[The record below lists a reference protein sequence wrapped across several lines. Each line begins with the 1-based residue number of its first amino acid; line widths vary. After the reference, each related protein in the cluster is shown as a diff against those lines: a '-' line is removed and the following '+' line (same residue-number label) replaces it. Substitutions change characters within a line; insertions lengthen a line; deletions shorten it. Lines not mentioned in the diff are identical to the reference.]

1 MARRVAAVLLLLA
14 LGCLLGILLLC
25 LGSGDTRGPPGFK
38 YGIVLDA
45 GSSHT
50 AMFVYKWPADKEND
64 TGVVGEHS
72 MCDVEG
78 PGISSYSSSPPTA
91 GTSLVHCLNQA
102 LRDVPKEKHAGTPL
116 YLGATAG
123 MRLLNIADPQA
134 SDAVLRAVAATL
146 RSYPFDFRGAKILS
160 GEEEGVFGWVTAN
173 YLLENFIKR
182 GWLGEWIQPQKKTL
196 GAMDFGG
203 ASTQITFETRDT
215 IEDPRNEVML
225 KLYGQAYKVYT
236 HSFLCYGRDQVLKRL
251 LSKLLQAQ
259 SYQATVPHP
268 CWPTGYQKSLSLS
281 SVYDS
286 PCTEKERPGLALDT
300 TVTVTGTGNGS
311 LCALLVSKLFDF
323 TTCSFSQCSFDGIFQ
338 PEVSGNF
345 IAFSAFFYTVDFIQT
360 VMGKAVHLPSDL
372 KDAAETIC
380 ATSWS
385 EVGSSG
391 MAGRRGLLH
400 VGHRLGSERS
410 PWRGLCVLVP
420 LELGKGGG
428 WLLHETRGGSDG
440 YEEHLGQP
448 DAMMQSFRPQKQ
460 SLGPAGLTPL
470 SLPASHQLL
479 QKAPKLEKRL
489 PDYCPI
495 SMFVYLLTTKGYNFN
510 NHSFPNI
517 AFQKKAG
524 ETSIGWALGYM
535 LNLTNMIPA
544 EKPSS
549 HKSMLYNYWVI
560 LILLFVVTALMSL
573 VTAVCLLRRSKSSAI

>member
-25 LGSGDTRGPPGFK
+25 FGSGDTRGPPGFK

-64 TGVVGEHS
+64 TGVVSEHS
-72 MCDVEG
+72 MCDVQG
-78 PGISSYSSSPPTA
+78 PGISSYSSNPRAA
-91 GTSLVHCLNQA
+91 GTSLVHCLTQA
-102 LRDVPKEKHAGTPL
+102 LRDVPEEKHTGTPL

-123 MRLLNIADPQA
+123 MRLLNIANPQA
-134 SDAVLRAVAATL
+134 SDAVLSAVAATL
-146 RSYPFDFRGAKILS
+146 KSYPFDFRGAKILS

-225 KLYGQAYKVYT
+225 KLYGQEYKVYT

-251 LSKLLQAQ
+251 LSKLFQAEG
-259 SYQATVPHP
+259 YRATISHP
-268 CWPTGYQKSLSLS
+268 CWPTGYHKSLWLS

-286 PCTEKERPGLALDT
+286 PCTEKERPSLALNT
-300 TVTVTGTGNGS
+300 TVTVAGTGNSS
-311 LCALLVSKLFDF
+311 LCALHLSKLFNF
-323 TTCSFSQCSFDGIFQ
+323 TTCSFSHCSFDDTFQ
-338 PEVSGNF
+338 PEVSGKF

-360 VMGKAVHLPSDL
+360 VMGKPVHMPSDL

-385 EVGSSG
+385 E
-391 MAGRRGLLH
+391 
-400 VGHRLGSERS
+400 
-410 PWRGLCVLVP
+410 
-420 LELGKGGG
+420 
-428 WLLHETRGGSDG
+428 
-440 YEEHLGQP
+440 
-448 DAMMQSFRPQKQ
+448 
-460 SLGPAGLTPL
+460 
-470 SLPASHQLL
+470 LL

-489 PDYCPI
+489 PDYCAV
-495 SMFVYLLTTKGYNFN
+495 STFVYLLTTKGYNFN

-549 HKSMLYNYWVI
+549 HKSMLYNYWVL
-560 LILLFVVTALMSL
+560 LILLFVLSTLTSL
-573 VTAVCLLRRSKSSAI
+573 VTAVCLLQRSKSLAI

>member
-1 MARRVAAVLLLLA
+1 MARRVAVILLLLA

-50 AMFVYKWPADKEND
+50 AMFIYKWPADKEND
-64 TGVVGEHS
+64 TGVVSEHS

-78 PGISSYSSSPPTA
+78 PGISSYSSTPPAA
-91 GTSLVHCLNQA
+91 GTSLVPCLNQA

-123 MRLLNIADPQA
+123 MRLLNITNVQA
-134 SDAVLRAVAATL
+134 SDAVLSAVAAML
-146 RSYPFDFRGAKILS
+146 KLYPFDFRGAKILS

-225 KLYGQAYKVYT
+225 KLYGQVYKVYT

-251 LSKLLQAQ
+251 LSKVLQQAA
-259 SYQATVPHP
+259 SYQATITHP
-268 CWPTGYQKSLSLS
+268 CWPTGYHKSLSLS

-286 PCTEKERPGLALDT
+286 PCTEKERPSLALNT
-300 TVTVTGTGNGS
+300 TITVVGTGNGS
-311 LCALLVSKLFDF
+311 LCALHVSKLFDF
-323 TTCSFSQCSFDGIFQ
+323 TTCSFSRCSFDGIFQ

-345 IAFSAFFYTVDFIQT
+345 I
-360 VMGKAVHLPSDL
+360 
-372 KDAAETIC
+372 
-380 ATSWS
+380 
-385 EVGSSG
+385 
-391 MAGRRGLLH
+391 
-400 VGHRLGSERS
+400 
-410 PWRGLCVLVP
+410 
-420 LELGKGGG
+420 
-428 WLLHETRGGSDG
+428 
-440 YEEHLGQP
+440 
-448 DAMMQSFRPQKQ
+448 
-460 SLGPAGLTPL
+460 
-470 SLPASHQLL
+470 LL

-489 PDYCPI
+489 PDYCAV
-495 SMFVYLLTTKGYNFN
+495 STFVYLLTTKGYNFN
-510 NHSFPNI
+510 NRSFPNI

-560 LILLFVVTALMSL
+560 LILLFVVTTLTSL
-573 VTAVCLLRRSKSSAI
+573 VTAICLLWHSKSLTI

>member
-1 MARRVAAVLLLLA
+1 MARRLAALLLLLA
-14 LGCLLGILLLC
+14 LGCLLGILLLL
-25 LGSGDTRGPPGFK
+25 LGSGDARGPPGFK

-50 AMFVYKWPADKEND
+50 AMFIYKWPADKEND
-64 TGVVGEHS
+64 TGVVSEHS

-78 PGISSYSSSPPTA
+78 PGISSYSSNPLVA
-91 GTSLVHCLNQA
+91 GTSLEHCLNQA

-146 RSYPFDFRGAKILS
+146 KTYPFDFRGAKILS

-215 IEDPRNEVML
+215 IENPRNEVML

-236 HSFLCYGRDQVLKRL
+236 QSFLCYGRDQVLKRL
-251 LSKLLQAQ
+251 LSKFLQ
-259 SYQATVPHP
+259 
-268 CWPTGYQKSLSLS
+268 
-281 SVYDS
+281 
-286 PCTEKERPGLALDT
+286 
-300 TVTVTGTGNGS
+300 
-311 LCALLVSKLFDF
+311 
-323 TTCSFSQCSFDGIFQ
+323 
-338 PEVSGNF
+338 
-345 IAFSAFFYTVDFIQT
+345 AFSAFFYTVDFIQT
-360 VMGKAVHLPSDL
+360 VMGRPVHLPSDL

-380 ATSWS
+380 TTSWS
-385 EVGSSG
+385 E
-391 MAGRRGLLH
+391 LL
-400 VGHRLGSERS
+400 L
-410 PWRGLCVLVP
+410 
-420 LELGKGGG
+420 
-428 WLLHETRGGSDG
+428 
-440 YEEHLGQP
+440 
-448 DAMMQSFRPQKQ
+448 
-460 SLGPAGLTPL
+460 
-470 SLPASHQLL
+470 
-479 QKAPKLEKRL
+479 KAPKLEKRL
-489 PDYCPI
+489 PDYCAV
-495 SMFVYLLTTKGYNFN
+495 STFVYLLTTKGYNFN

-544 EKPSS
+544 ENPSS

-560 LILLFVVTALMSL
+560 LILLFVVTTLTSL
-573 VTAVCLLRRSKSSAI
+573 VTAICLLRHSKSSII

>member
-1 MARRVAAVLLLLA
+1 LQ
-14 LGCLLGILLLC
+14 
-25 LGSGDTRGPPGFK
+25 

-64 TGVVGEHS
+64 TGVVSEHS

-78 PGISSYSSSPPTA
+78 PGISSYSSSPAAA
-91 GTSLVHCLNQA
+91 GTSLVQCLNQA
-102 LRDVPKEKHAGTPL
+102 LRDVPKEKHVGTPL

-123 MRLLNIADPQA
+123 MRLLHISSQQA
-134 SDAVLRAVAATL
+134 SDAVLAAVAATL
-146 RSYPFDFRGAKILS
+146 KSYPFDFRGSKILS

-225 KLYGQAYKVYT
+225 KLYGQTYKVYT

-251 LSKLLQAQ
+251 LSKLLQAER
-259 SYQATVPHP
+259 YQATVSHP
-268 CWPTGYQKSLSLS
+268 CWPMGYRKSLSLS

-286 PCTEKERPGLALDT
+286 PCTEKERPSLALDT
-300 TVTVTGTGNGS
+300 TVTVVGTGNGS
-311 LCALLVSKLFDF
+311 LCAVQVNKLFDF
-323 TTCSFSQCSFDGIFQ
+323 TSCSFSRCSFDGIFQ

-360 VMGKAVHLPSDL
+360 VMGRSVRLPSDL
-372 KDAAETIC
+372 KDAAEMIC

-385 EVGSSG
+385 E
-391 MAGRRGLLH
+391 
-400 VGHRLGSERS
+400 
-410 PWRGLCVLVP
+410 
-420 LELGKGGG
+420 
-428 WLLHETRGGSDG
+428 
-440 YEEHLGQP
+440 
-448 DAMMQSFRPQKQ
+448 
-460 SLGPAGLTPL
+460 
-470 SLPASHQLL
+470 LL
-479 QKAPKLEKRL
+479 QKAPNLEKRL
-489 PDYCPI
+489 PDYCAVT
-495 SMFVYLLTTKGYNFN
+495 MFVYLLTTKGYNFN
-510 NHSFPNI
+510 NHSFPSI
-517 AFQKKAG
+517 AFQKKVG
-524 ETSIGWALGYM
+524 DTSIGWALGYM

-544 EKPSS
+544 ETPSS

-560 LILLFVVTALMSL
+560 LILLFVVTTLTSL
-573 VTAVCLLRRSKSSAI
+573 ATAICLLRRSKSGTI

>member
-1 MARRVAAVLLLLA
+1 
-14 LGCLLGILLLC
+14 
-25 LGSGDTRGPPGFK
+25 PPQ

-64 TGVVGEHS
+64 TGVVSEHS

-78 PGISSYSSSPPTA
+78 PGISSYSSNPPAA
-91 GTSLVHCLNQA
+91 GTSLVPCLTQA
-102 LRDVPKEKHAGTPL
+102 LRDVPKEKQAGTPL

-123 MRLLNIADPQA
+123 MRLLKSRDGKGQLQHLLFA
-134 SDAVLRAVAATL
+134 SSVAATL
-146 RSYPFDFRGAKILS
+146 KSYPFDFRGAKILS

-215 IEDPRNEVML
+215 IEDPKNEVML

-236 HSFLCYGRDQVLKRL
+236 HSFLCYGRAHTFLVLL
-251 LSKLLQAQ
+251 LHQAEG
-259 SYQATVPHP
+259 YQATVSHP
-268 CWPTGYQKSLSLS
+268 CWPTGYRKNLSLS

-286 PCTEKERPGLALDT
+286 PCTEKERPNLALNA
-300 TVTVTGTGNGS
+300 TVAAVGTGNGS
-311 LCALLVSKLFDF
+311 LCALHVSKLFDF
-323 TTCSFSQCSFDGIFQ
+323 TTCPFSRCSFDGVFQ

-360 VMGKAVHLPSDL
+360 VMGRPVRLPSDL
-372 KDAAETIC
+372 KDAAEAIC

-385 EVGSSG
+385 E
-391 MAGRRGLLH
+391 
-400 VGHRLGSERS
+400 
-410 PWRGLCVLVP
+410 
-420 LELGKGGG
+420 
-428 WLLHETRGGSDG
+428 
-440 YEEHLGQP
+440 
-448 DAMMQSFRPQKQ
+448 
-460 SLGPAGLTPL
+460 
-470 SLPASHQLL
+470 LL

-489 PDYCPI
+489 PDYCAVSI
-495 SMFVYLLTTKGYNFN
+495 FVYLLTTKGYNFN

-517 AFQKKAG
+517 AFQKKVR

-535 LNLTNMIPA
+535 LNLTNMIPP

-560 LILLFVVTALMSL
+560 LILLFVLTTLTSL
-573 VTAVCLLRRSKSSAI
+573 VTAVCLLRRS

>member
-1 MARRVAAVLLLLA
+1 
-14 LGCLLGILLLC
+14 
-25 LGSGDTRGPPGFK
+25 SPPQ

-50 AMFVYKWPADKEND
+50 AVFIYKWPADKEND
-64 TGVVGEHS
+64 TGVVSEHS

-78 PGISSYSSSPPTA
+78 PGISSYSSNPPAA

-102 LRDVPKEKHAGTPL
+102 LKDVPKEKHAGTPL

-123 MRLLNIADPQA
+123 MRLLKRGPSGSAG
-134 SDAVLRAVAATL
+134 SGGSVKKT
-146 RSYPFDFRGAKILS
+146 YPFDFRGAKILS

-203 ASTQITFETRDT
+203 ASTQITFETGDA

-251 LSKLLQAQ
+251 LAKLLQAE
-259 SYQATVPHP
+259 SYQATVSHP
-268 CWPTGYQKSLSLS
+268 CWPRGYRKSLSLS
-281 SVYDS
+281 SIYNS
-286 PCTEKERPGLALDT
+286 PCTEKERPSLALNT
-300 TVTVTGTGNGS
+300 TITVVGTGNGS
-311 LCALLVSKLFDF
+311 LCALHASKLFDF
-323 TTCSFSQCSFDGIFQ
+323 TTCSFSRCSFDGIFQ

-360 VMGKAVHLPSDL
+360 VMGRTVRLPSDL

-380 ATSWS
+380 ATSWG
-385 EVGSSG
+385 E
-391 MAGRRGLLH
+391 
-400 VGHRLGSERS
+400 
-410 PWRGLCVLVP
+410 
-420 LELGKGGG
+420 
-428 WLLHETRGGSDG
+428 
-440 YEEHLGQP
+440 
-448 DAMMQSFRPQKQ
+448 
-460 SLGPAGLTPL
+460 
-470 SLPASHQLL
+470 LL
-479 QKAPKLEKRL
+479 QKAPELEKRL
-489 PDYCPI
+489 SDYCAV
-495 SMFVYLLTTKGYNFN
+495 SMFVYLLTTKGYNFD

-549 HKSMLYNYWVI
+549 HRSMLYNYWVM
-560 LILLFVVTALMSL
+560 LILLFVAAGLTSL
-573 VTAVCLLRRSKSSAI
+573 ATAVCLLRRS

>member
-251 LSKLLQAQ
+251 LSKLLQQAQ

-385 EVGSSG
+385 E
-391 MAGRRGLLH
+391 
-400 VGHRLGSERS
+400 
-410 PWRGLCVLVP
+410 
-420 LELGKGGG
+420 
-428 WLLHETRGGSDG
+428 
-440 YEEHLGQP
+440 
-448 DAMMQSFRPQKQ
+448 
-460 SLGPAGLTPL
+460 
-470 SLPASHQLL
+470 LL